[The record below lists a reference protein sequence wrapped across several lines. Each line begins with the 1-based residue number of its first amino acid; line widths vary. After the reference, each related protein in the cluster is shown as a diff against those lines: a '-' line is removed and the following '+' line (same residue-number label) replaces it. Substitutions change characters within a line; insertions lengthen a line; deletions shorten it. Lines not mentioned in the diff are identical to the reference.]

1 MRLTTLLV
9 ADGAGATPASGQWL
23 NMVITISKYSAKLK
37 VPLRNLSSHRKVQT
51 SEYLAKN
58 HPTAHPSLAA
68 AVEAQKRYARPG
80 APGQQLWPYRNIID
94 DE

>member
-23 NMVITISKYSAKLK
+23 NMVISAKLK